1 MAKKRVKVEAEPIK
15 KVEEPLKVRDKAPKR
30 TLKKVEKVLS
40 EMIQTEKV
48 ETKKTVSDNRFERH
62 KVFNDVNKRNE
73 INEKIKGGLLKWSFY
88 AIDND
93 TGYQYYLKIKK

>member
-1 MAKKRVKVEAEPIK
+1 MAKKRVKVKVEPIK
-15 KVEEPLKVRDKAPKR
+15 KVEEAPKVRGSAPKR
-30 TLKKVEKVLS
+30 TLKKVEKVLA
-40 EMIQTEKV
+40 EMVQTEKV
-48 ETKKTVSDNRFERH
+48 ETKKVVSDNRFERH
-62 KVFNDVNKRNE
+62 KAFNDTTKRGE